1 MEKIQL
7 DTYTE
12 RMLQRKT
19 KELIKWIPYDVYI
32 RVEQIISEALKQHYI
47 FRCKLE
53 EILNLLQEIESKL
66 VAEDNKVSK
75 RKATFKNSC
84 PPIRNSNDRIV
95 FHNQMH
101 DYEVKRFKTMI
112 MLMLAGKAD
121 VDEKSKTNG
130 LIF

>member
-1 MEKIQL
+1 MVKIQL

-12 RMLQRKT
+12 RMLRKKT
-19 KELIKWIPYDVYI
+19 KELIKWIPYDVYV

-53 EILNLLQEIESKL
+53 EILNLLQEIESEL
-66 VAEDNKVSK
+66 VAEDKKVSN
-75 RKATFKNSC
+75 RKAAFKNSC
-84 PPIRNSNDRIV
+84 QIMKNSNDKTV
-95 FHNQMH
+95 FHNQMN
-101 DYEVKRFKTMI
+101 DYEVTRFRAMI

-121 VDEKSKTNG
+121 VDEKSKVNG

>member
-12 RMLQRKT
+12 RMLRKKT
-19 KELIKWIPYDVYI
+19 KELIKWIPYDVYV

-53 EILNLLQEIESKL
+53 EILNLLQEIESEL
-66 VAEDNKVSK
+66 VAEDNKTSN
-75 RKATFKNSC
+75 RKAAFKNSC
-84 PPIRNSNDRIV
+84 QIMRNSNDRTV
-95 FHNQMH
+95 FHNQMN
-101 DYEVKRFKTMI
+101 DYEVTRFKTMI

-121 VDEKSKTNG
+121 VDEKSKVNG